1 MMQAGSQSLAGP
13 VSFDEVRSR
22 PNSAFQPRTVSPVLT
37 MEAAVPE
44 QLNSPTAFVPTSSHA
59 HRTVPTLE
67 EVQLTHPFIVAK
79 MSPPVKV
86 NQSRNRPEIVDPKS
100 ARSERKKTDLEIFR
114 AEGFKT
120 RTEGRGKN
128 FVFII
133 DKSESMLQDNRLDG
147 AKQALTRTL
156 ERLGPD
162 ENYYIYFFD
171 DKTVG
176 MEEGHLLEATP
187 ANISSTGRWVNSLSP
202 RGFTNPRDALT
213 GAFAKLKP
221 STIWLLSDGKFS
233 SFKHVKIGN
242 KIRLVP
248 LPSVLRMIRKLNVA
262 ENVRINTIGFAAR
275 PSQVDASLKNIAEEN
290 GGAYR
295 FIRTGVE

>member
-1 MMQAGSQSLAGP
+1 
-13 VSFDEVRSR
+13 
-22 PNSAFQPRTVSPVLT
+22 
-37 MEAAVPE
+37 MEAAVPD
-44 QLNSPTAFVPTSSHA
+44 QANFPNAFVPTANHE

-67 EVQLTHPFIVAK
+67 EVQLTHPLIVAK
-79 MSPPVKV
+79 MSPPVKI
-86 NQSRNRPEIVDPKS
+86 NQLRNRPEIADPKS
-100 ARSERKKTDLEIFR
+100 IKSEKKTDFEIFR
-114 AEGFKT
+114 TEGFKT

-147 AKQALTRTL
+147 AKRALARTL
-156 ERLGPD
+156 EKLESD

-176 MEEGHLLEATP
+176 MEEGHLLEATA
-187 ANISSTGRWVNSLSP
+187 ANISSTGRWANSLLP

-213 GAFAKLKP
+213 GAFTKLKP

-233 SFKHVKIGN
+233 SFKHVKRGN

-262 ENVRINTIGFAAR
+262 ENVRINTIGFAAH
-275 PSQVDASLKNIAEEN
+275 PSQVDPSLKNIAEEN
-290 GGAYR
+290 GGTYR
-295 FIRTGVE
+295 FIRTGLE